1 VRNLAL
7 KLGGR
12 DPETEDLKALSDEEI
27 MVRCAQDSEAAF
39 RILVARYR
47 PRIINLITRFVGDL
61 DRAEDI
67 SQEVFI
73 RVYRNRER
81 YRKSGKFSTW
91 IFTIAANLAKNEI
104 RRKVRHRRVVSMD
117 EEREPGTSIAA
128 TLADRD
134 PGPGQ
139 ALERK
144 ELEAMILDAVA
155 SLPER
160 YRLALILRD
169 LEGLAYEEV
178 SRVLGIPGGTV
189 RSRINR
195 ARLMVKDKL
204 ESLVRTDY
212 L

>member
-1 VRNLAL
+1 L

-12 DPETEDLKALSDEEI
+12 EPETDDLKALSDEEI
-27 MVRCAQDSEAAF
+27 MVRCATGSEEAF
-39 RILVARYR
+39 QILVSRYR
-47 PRIINLITRFVGDL
+47 PRIINLITRFVGDV

-67 SQEVFI
+67 AQEVFV

-117 EEREPGTSIAA
+117 EEKEPGTSLAS
-128 TLADRD
+128 TLADRG

-139 ALERK
+139 TLERK
-144 ELEAMILDAVA
+144 ELENLILNAIEA
-155 SLPER
+155 LPER
-160 YRLALILRD
+160 YRLALVLRD

-204 ESLVRTDY
+204 ESFVRVDY

>member
-1 VRNLAL
+1 M

-12 DPETEDLKALSDEEI
+12 EPETDNLKALSDEEI
-27 MVRCAQDSEAAF
+27 MVRCATGSEEAF
-39 RILVARYR
+39 QILVSRYR
-47 PRIINLITRFVGDL
+47 PRIINLITRFVGDV

-67 SQEVFI
+67 AQEVFI

-117 EEREPGTSIAA
+117 EEKEPGTSLAS
-128 TLADRD
+128 TLADRG

-139 ALERK
+139 TLERK
-144 ELEAMILDAVA
+144 ELENLILNAIEA
-155 SLPER
+155 LPER
-160 YRLALILRD
+160 YRLALVLRD

-204 ESLVRTDY
+204 ESFVRVDY

>member
-1 VRNLAL
+1 MKVGDRV
-7 KLGGR
+7 
-12 DPETEDLKALSDEEI
+12 PETDDLKALSDEEI
-27 MVRCAQDSEAAF
+27 MVRCAQGSEEAF
-39 RILVARYR
+39 QILVSRYR
-47 PRIINLITRFVGDL
+47 ARIINLITRFVGDP

-117 EEREPGTSIAA
+117 DEKEPGTSLAA
-128 TLADRD
+128 TLADRGV
-134 PGPGQ
+134 GPGQ

-144 ELEAMILDAVA
+144 ELEVLILDAIE

-160 YRLALILRD
+160 YRMALVLRD

-204 ESLVRTDY
+204 ESLVRVDY

>member
-1 VRNLAL
+1 MKVGDRV
-7 KLGGR
+7 
-12 DPETEDLKALSDEEI
+12 PETDDLKALSDEEI
-27 MVRCAQDSEAAF
+27 MVRCAQGSEEAF
-39 RILVARYR
+39 QILVSRYR
-47 PRIINLITRFVGDL
+47 ARIINLITRFVGDP

-117 EEREPGTSIAA
+117 DEKEPGTSLAA
-128 TLADRD
+128 TLADQGV
-134 PGPGQ
+134 GPGGT
-139 ALERK
+139 LERK
-144 ELEAMILDAVA
+144 ELEVLILGAIE

-160 YRLALILRD
+160 YRMALVLRD

-204 ESLVRTDY
+204 ESLVRVDY

>member
-1 VRNLAL
+1 MGDRV
-7 KLGGR
+7 
-12 DPETEDLKALSDEEI
+12 PETDDLKALSDEEI
-27 MVRCAQDSEAAF
+27 MVRCAQGSEEAF
-39 RILVARYR
+39 QILVSRYR
-47 PRIINLITRFVGDL
+47 ARIINLITRFVGDP

-117 EEREPGTSIAA
+117 DEKEPGTSLAA
-128 TLADRD
+128 TLADRGV
-134 PGPGQ
+134 GPGQ

-144 ELEAMILDAVA
+144 ELEVLILDAIE

-160 YRLALILRD
+160 YRMALVLRD

-204 ESLVRTDY
+204 ESLVRVDY

>member
-1 VRNLAL
+1 M

-12 DPETEDLKALSDEEI
+12 EPETEDLKSLSDEEI
-27 MVRCAQDSEAAF
+27 MVRCALGSEAAF
-39 RILVARYR
+39 QILVTRYR
-47 PRIINLITRFVGDL
+47 PRIINLITRFVGDP

-67 SQEVFI
+67 AQEVFI

-117 EEREPGTSIAA
+117 EEREPGTSLAS
-128 TLADRD
+128 TLADHA
-134 PGPGQ
+134 PSPGQ
-139 ALERK
+139 VLERR
-144 ELEAMILDAVA
+144 ELEVLILNAVE

-160 YRLALILRD
+160 YRVALVLRD

-204 ESLVRTDY
+204 DSLVRVDY

>member
-1 VRNLAL
+1 L

-12 DPETEDLKALSDEEI
+12 EPETDNLKALSDEEI
-27 MVRCAQDSEAAF
+27 MVRCATGSEEAF
-39 RILVARYR
+39 QILVSRYR
-47 PRIINLITRFVGDL
+47 PRIINLITRFVGDV

-67 SQEVFI
+67 AQEVFI

-117 EEREPGTSIAA
+117 EEKEPGTSLAS
-128 TLADRD
+128 TLADRG

-139 ALERK
+139 TLERK
-144 ELEAMILDAVA
+144 ELENLILNAIEA
-155 SLPER
+155 LPER
-160 YRLALILRD
+160 YRLALVLRD

-204 ESLVRTDY
+204 ESFVRVDY

>member
-1 VRNLAL
+1 M

-12 DPETEDLKALSDEEI
+12 EPETEDLKSLSDEEI
-27 MVRCAQDSEAAF
+27 MVRCALGSEAAF
-39 RILVARYR
+39 QILVSRYR
-47 PRIINLITRFVGDL
+47 SRIINLITRFVGDQ

-67 SQEVFI
+67 AQEVFI

-117 EEREPGTSIAA
+117 EEREPGMSLAA
-128 TLADRD
+128 TLADD
-134 PGPGQ
+134 APSPGQ
-139 ALERK
+139 VLERR
-144 ELEAMILDAVA
+144 ELEVLILNAIE

-160 YRLALILRD
+160 YRLALVLRD
-169 LEGLAYEEV
+169 IEGLAYEEV

-195 ARLMVKDKL
+195 ARLMVKDRL
-204 ESLVRTDY
+204 DSLVRVDY

>member
-1 VRNLAL
+1 M

-12 DPETEDLKALSDEEI
+12 EPETDDLKALSDEEI
-27 MVRCAQDSEAAF
+27 MVRCATGSEEAF
-39 RILVARYR
+39 QILVSRYR
-47 PRIINLITRFVGDL
+47 PRIINLITRFVGDV

-67 SQEVFI
+67 AQEVFI

-117 EEREPGTSIAA
+117 EEKEPGTSLAS
-128 TLADRD
+128 TLSDRG

-139 ALERK
+139 TLERK
-144 ELEAMILDAVA
+144 ELENLILNAIEA
-155 SLPER
+155 LPER
-160 YRLALILRD
+160 YRLALVLRD

-204 ESLVRTDY
+204 ESFVRVDY

>member
-12 DPETEDLKALSDEEI
+12 EPETEDLKSLSDEEI
-27 MVRCAQDSEAAF
+27 MVRCATGSEAAF
-39 RILVARYR
+39 QILVSRYR
-47 PRIINLITRFVGDL
+47 PRIINLVTRFVGDP

-67 SQEVFI
+67 AQEVFI

-117 EEREPGTSIAA
+117 EEKEPGTSLAT
-128 TLADRD
+128 TLADKS

-139 ALERK
+139 TLERR
-144 ELEAMILDAVA
+144 ELEGLILNAIE

-160 YRLALILRD
+160 YRLALVLRD

-195 ARLMVKDKL
+195 ARLMVKERL
-204 ESLVRTDY
+204 ESLVRVDY

>member
-1 VRNLAL
+1 MKVGDRA
-7 KLGGR
+7 
-12 DPETEDLKALSDEEI
+12 PETDDLKALSDEEI
-27 MVRCAQDSEAAF
+27 MVRCAQGSEEAF
-39 RILVARYR
+39 QILVSRYR
-47 PRIINLITRFVGDL
+47 ARIINLITRFVGDP

-117 EEREPGTSIAA
+117 DEKEPGTSLAA
-128 TLADRD
+128 TLADRGV
-134 PGPGQ
+134 GPGQ

-144 ELEAMILDAVA
+144 ELEVLILDAIE

-160 YRLALILRD
+160 YRMALVLRD

-204 ESLVRTDY
+204 ESLVRVDY